1 MTAIRHQAL
10 KGVRKIVLA
19 EEHLHGSQKAM
30 PCQNVHIPAKRGMAG
45 E

>member
-1 MTAIRHQAL
+1 MTAIRHHTL
-10 KGVRKIVLA
+10 KGDRKIVLA

-30 PCQNVHIPAKRGMAG
+30 PCQNAHIPTKRGMAG